1 MDYNNIDRFDID
13 SSRNFRA
20 DSTSR
25 DSNFRVTKTLTAN
38 LEKAVNTGRCKF
50 RFLNIYLDR

>member
-1 MDYNNIDRFDID
+1 MDYNNIGRFGID

-25 DSNFRVTKTLTAN
+25 DSNFCVTKTLTAN
-38 LEKAVNTGRCKF
+38 LKKAVNTGRCK
-50 RFLNIYLDR
+50 Y